1 MSEAF
6 RDLLIEIGTEELPS
20 TALADLSKAF
30 TAGVTRGLTDL
41 GIGFAEAESFSSP
54 RRLAI
59 LIRQVETRQPDQESL
74 RRGPAIAAAFGPDGG
89 ATAAAQGFAG
99 SCGVE
104 VSELGREQTDKGEW
118 LVFRRRV
125 KGAETVSMI
134 PQLTE
139 KALADLPIP
148 KRMRWGDG
156 EIQFVRPV
164 HWVCLLF
171 GDTPIVGR
179 VLGVEAQ
186 AATRGHRFHHPE
198 AIRLARA
205 DDYPERLREAGGVE
219 PSFERRRTMIRSL
232 VEGIAQD
239 NGLIPEMDPSLLDEV
254 TALVEWP
261 YVVLGRFDDE
271 FLSVPPEVLI
281 ETMRKNQKYFPLRT
295 SSGGLAARFVAIAN
309 IDSRIPE
316 EVRAGNERVIR
327 PRFADAKFFWEQ
339 DLKHPLSGFFPRLE
353 TVVFQDKLGTLA
365 EKSRRVAALATAFA
379 RKVHEGS
386 DRVERAAML
395 AKCDLMSTMVYEFPA
410 LQGTMGRYYAAHSG
424 EDACVCAAMEEQYL
438 PRFAGDRLPLTPCG
452 RLIGLADRIDTL
464 VGIFGIGLRPSG
476 AKDPY
481 GLRRASIAVLRIL
494 IETPL
499 AIDLREA
506 IGFGVGGY
514 PPGTL
519 NADTVES
526 VLAYMLDRLP
536 GYYQEQGIE
545 SDTVEA
551 VLATGDVVPHSID
564 RRIHAVDDFRS
575 IAASA
580 SLASSNK
587 RIRNILVKAELD
599 PMTAYAPNPALF
611 SEAAEERLW
620 DSIQVMEN
628 LIAPLLAKQDFKGV
642 LDRLGGLR
650 VDIDAFFDQVMVMT
664 DDLNVRRNR
673 QALLGRILCM
683 FLNVADISKLH

>member
-1 MSEAF
+1 M
-6 RDLLIEIGTEELPS
+6 IEIGTEELPP
-20 TALADLSKAF
+20 TALMELSRAF
-30 TAGVTRGLTDL
+30 TVGVTRGLADL
-41 GIGFAEAESFSSP
+41 GIGFAEVESFSSP

-59 LIRQVETRQPDQESL
+59 LIRQVETRQPDQESI
-74 RRGPAIAAAFGPDGG
+74 RRGPAIGAAFGPDGSG
-89 ATAAAQGFAG
+89 TAAAVGFAR

-104 VSELGREQTDKGEW
+104 VSDLDRERTDKGEW
-118 LVFRRRV
+118 LVFRRLV
-125 KGAETVSMI
+125 KGAETVSLV

-156 EIQFVRPV
+156 DVEFVRPI

-171 GDTPIVGR
+171 GDTPIAGR

-198 AIRLARA
+198 TIALARA
-205 DDYPERLREAGGVE
+205 GDYPERLREPGRVE
-219 PSFERRRTMIRSL
+219 PSFERRRAMIRSK
-232 VEGIAQD
+232 VEGTARD
-239 NGLIPEMDPSLLDEV
+239 SGLIPEMDPSLLDEV

-261 YVVLGRFDDE
+261 YAVLGRFDDE
-271 FLSVPPEVLI
+271 FLAVPPEVLI

-295 SSGGLAARFVAIAN
+295 PDGALASRFIAIAN

-339 DLKHPLSGFFPRLE
+339 DLKHPLAEFFPRLE

-365 EKSRRVAALATAFA
+365 EKSRRITALATALA
-379 RKVHEGS
+379 SKVDAS
-386 DRVERAAML
+386 SKLVERAAML
-395 AKCDLMSTMVYEFPA
+395 SKCDLVSTMVYEFPA

-424 EDACVCAAMEEQYL
+424 EDACVCDAMEEQYL
-438 PRFAGDRLPLTPCG
+438 PRFAGDRLPASPCG
-452 RLIGLADRIDTL
+452 RLIGIADRIDTL

-506 IGFGVGGY
+506 IGLGVRGY
-514 PPGTL
+514 PTGTL

-526 VLAYMLDRLP
+526 VLAYALDRLP

-551 VLATGDVVPHSID
+551 VLATGDVEPHAID
-564 RRIHAVDDFRS
+564 RRIHAVDEFRS
-575 IAASA
+575 LGASA
-580 SLASSNK
+580 SLASANK

-599 PMTAYAPNPALF
+599 PMAAYVPDPALF
-611 SEAAEERLW
+611 SEAAEKRLW
-620 DSIQVMEN
+620 NSIQVMEG
-628 LIAPLLAKQDFKGV
+628 LIAPLLEKQDFKGV

-650 VDIDAFFDQVMVMT
+650 EDVDDFFDQVMVMT
-664 DDLNVRRNR
+664 DNLDVRRNR
-673 QALLGRILCM
+673 QALLGRILGM

>member
-1 MSEAF
+1 MSEAL
-6 RDLLIEIGTEELPS
+6 RDLLIEIGTEELPP
-20 TALADLSKAF
+20 TALVDLSKAF
-30 TAGVTRGLTDL
+30 TAGVTRGLAEL
-41 GIGFAEAESFSSP
+41 GIGFAEVESFSSP

-59 LIRQVETRQPDQESL
+59 LIRQVEIRQSDQESL
-74 RRGPAIAAAFGPDGG
+74 RRGPAIGAAFGPDGST
-89 ATAAAQGFAG
+89 TAAAQGFAR

-104 VSELGREQTDKGEW
+104 VSDLDRERTDKGEW

-125 KGAETVSMI
+125 KGAETVSLI

-156 EIQFVRPV
+156 EVQFVRPV

-171 GDTPIVGR
+171 GDTPIAGR

-198 AIRLARA
+198 AIPLAQA
-205 DDYPERLREAGGVE
+205 GDYPERLREPGRVE
-219 PSFERRRTMIRSL
+219 PSFERRRTMIRSQ
-232 VEGIAQD
+232 VEGVARD
-239 NGLIPEMDPSLLDEV
+239 NGLIPEMDPALLDEV
-254 TALVEWP
+254 TGLVEWP

-271 FLSVPPEVLI
+271 FLAVPPEVLI

-295 SSGGLAARFVAIAN
+295 PSGALAARFIAIAN
-309 IDSRIPE
+309 IDSRVPE

-339 DLKHPLSGFFPRLE
+339 DLKHPLAGFFPRLE

-365 EKSRRVAALATAFA
+365 EKSRRIAALASALA
-379 RKVHEGS
+379 RKVHES
-386 DRVERAAML
+386 SELVERAAML
-395 AKCDLMSTMVYEFPA
+395 AKCDLVSTMVYEFPA

-424 EDACVCAAMEEQYL
+424 EDACVCDAMEEQYL
-438 PRFAGDRLPLTPCG
+438 PRFAGDRLPATPCG

-464 VGIFGIGLRPSG
+464 VGVFGIGLRPSG

-506 IGFGVGGY
+506 IGLAAGEY
-514 PPGTL
+514 PAGTL
-519 NADTVES
+519 DADTVES
-526 VLAYMLDRLP
+526 VLAYVLDRLP

-551 VLATGDVVPHSID
+551 VLATGDVEPHAID
-564 RRIHAVDDFRS
+564 RRIHAVADFRS
-575 IAASA
+575 LAASA
-580 SLASSNK
+580 SLASANK

-599 PMTAYAPNPALF
+599 PMMAYAPDPALF

-620 DSIQVMEN
+620 DSIQVMEG

-650 VDIDAFFDQVMVMT
+650 EDVDAFFDQVMVMT
-664 DDLNVRRNR
+664 DDLGVRRNR
-673 QALLGRILCM
+673 QALLGRILGM